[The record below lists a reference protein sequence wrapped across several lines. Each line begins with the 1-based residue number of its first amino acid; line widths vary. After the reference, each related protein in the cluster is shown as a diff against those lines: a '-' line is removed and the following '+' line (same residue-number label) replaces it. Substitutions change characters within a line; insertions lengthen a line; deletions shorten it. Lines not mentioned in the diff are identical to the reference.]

1 MHGLYD
7 LERWWLGACVNGK
20 GLGFALVFEDWTVC
34 TVARPIG
41 LL

>member
-1 MHGLYD
+1 VP
-7 LERWWLGACVNGK
+7 WWLGACVNGK

-41 LL
+41 LLRSIVANC